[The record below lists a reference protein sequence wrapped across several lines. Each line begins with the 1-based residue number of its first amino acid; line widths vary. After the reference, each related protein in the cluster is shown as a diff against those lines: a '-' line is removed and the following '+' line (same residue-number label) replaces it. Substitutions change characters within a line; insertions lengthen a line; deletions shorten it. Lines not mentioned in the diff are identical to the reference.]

1 MKLLNF
7 NILSTSALLMLL
19 VANQS
24 HVVSSFTM
32 PSTAMKTFTVQKA
45 AVTNPTSSTSNGPS
59 TSLSMAVGLPGPILK
74 AAQKLPGGP
83 TTAAAIAATA
93 LVGTAGVKFILDKP
107 SRKYE
112 DGSVAREYD
121 AWTQDG
127 ILEYYWGEHIHLGYY
142 NEEE

>member
-1 MKLLNF
+1 M
-7 NILSTSALLMLL
+7 
-19 VANQS
+19 VAG
-24 HVVSSFTM
+24 VPGTIV
-32 PSTAMKTFTVQKA
+32 KT
-45 AVTNPTSSTSNGPS
+45 
-59 TSLSMAVGLPGPILK
+59 
-74 AAQKLPGGP
+74 AQKLGAP
-83 TTAAAIAATA
+83 TVAAIAATTV
-93 LVGTAGVKFILDKP
+93 LGTAGVKFVLDRP

>member
-1 MKLLNF
+1 MAGGVNTIIKTANKL
-7 NILSTSALLMLL
+7 
-19 VANQS
+19 
-24 HVVSSFTM
+24 
-32 PSTAMKTFTVQKA
+32 
-45 AVTNPTSSTSNGPS
+45 
-59 TSLSMAVGLPGPILK
+59 
-74 AAQKLPGGP
+74 GGP
-83 TTAAAIAATA
+83 TTAAIAATA
-93 LVGTAGVKFILDKP
+93 VLGTAGVKFILDKP